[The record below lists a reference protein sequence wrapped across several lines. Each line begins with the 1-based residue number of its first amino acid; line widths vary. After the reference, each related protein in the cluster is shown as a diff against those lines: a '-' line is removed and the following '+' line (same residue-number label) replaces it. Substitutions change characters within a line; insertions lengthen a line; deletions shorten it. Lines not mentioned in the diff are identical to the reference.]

1 MYKSIQ
7 VERRDLMLA
16 IFLAP
21 IYILLNI
28 YVLRW
33 GYLWIGNCHHLFQ
46 SRIFRII
53 LTVIYT
59 LIALTPLTGF
69 LIRKP
74 AFLHRILKITS
85 NYFLGIFM
93 YILMVLFSIDIVRL
107 ILKYAVHASWI
118 QSRIVFAAVGAC
130 CICIVIIISFSGIY
144 HAKHIKVTP
153 YKITVDK
160 SAPDM
165 DSLKIVLLADTHFGY
180 NSGAVHAQEIVDK
193 INEQQPDLV
202 CIAGDIFDNE
212 YDAVRE
218 PEKIS
223 EILRTIRSKYG
234 VYACWG
240 NHDLNEPILA
250 GFTFKH
256 KKEDSKQLKDPRMK
270 RFLQNSNIQL
280 LEDEAV
286 LIDNSFYVVGRKDAS
301 LIEKIEEKRKT
312 PAQLTQKLDKDKT
325 IIVIDHQPKELQDIA
340 DAGVDLDLCGHTH
353 DGQTFPGNFTVK
365 FLWENPC
372 GYLQKGSMHN
382 IVTSGSGVWGP
393 AMRVGTDSEICTINL
408 IFSNS

>member
-1 MYKSIQ
+1 
-7 VERRDLMLA
+7 MLA

-93 YILMVLFSIDIVRL
+93 YILMVLFSIDVVRL

-118 QSRIVFAAVGAC
+118 QSKIVFAAVGTC

-180 NSGAVHAQEIVDK
+180 NAGAVHAQEIVDK
-193 INEQQPDLV
+193 INEQNPDLV

>member
-1 MYKSIQ
+1 
-7 VERRDLMLA
+7 MLA

-130 CICIVIIISFSGIY
+130 CICIVIIISFLGIY

-270 RFLQNSNIQL
+270 LFLQNSNIQL

>member
-1 MYKSIQ
+1 
-7 VERRDLMLA
+7 MLA

-180 NSGAVHAQEIVDK
+180 NPGAVHAQEIVDK
-193 INEQQPDLV
+193 INEQNPDLV

>member
-1 MYKSIQ
+1 
-7 VERRDLMLA
+7 MLA

-93 YILMVLFSIDIVRL
+93 YILMVLFSIDVVRL

-270 RFLQNSNIQL
+270 LFLQNSNIQL

-340 DAGVDLDLCGHTH
+340 DTGVDLDLCGHTH

-393 AMRVGTDSEICTINL
+393 AMRVGTNSEICTINVT
-408 IFSNS
+408 FQNS

>member
-1 MYKSIQ
+1 
-7 VERRDLMLA
+7 MLA

-193 INEQQPDLV
+193 INEQNPDLV

-212 YDAVRE
+212 YNAVRE

-408 IFSNS
+408 TFSNS

>member
-1 MYKSIQ
+1 
-7 VERRDLMLA
+7 MLA

-130 CICIVIIISFSGIY
+130 CICIVIIISFLGIY

-165 DSLKIVLLADTHFGY
+165 DSLQIVLLADTHFGY

>member
-1 MYKSIQ
+1 
-7 VERRDLMLA
+7 MLA

-301 LIEKIEEKRKT
+301 LVEKIEEKRKT

-408 IFSNS
+408 TFSNS

>member
-1 MYKSIQ
+1 
-7 VERRDLMLA
+7 MLA

-165 DSLKIVLLADTHFGY
+165 DSLKIVLLADTHIRY

-193 INEQQPDLV
+193 INEQNPDLV

-312 PAQLTQKLDKDKT
+312 PAQLTQKLDKNKT

>member
-1 MYKSIQ
+1 
-7 VERRDLMLA
+7 MLA

-193 INEQQPDLV
+193 INEQNPDLV

-312 PAQLTQKLDKDKT
+312 PAQLTQKLDKNKT

>member
-1 MYKSIQ
+1 
-7 VERRDLMLA
+7 MLA

-160 SAPDM
+160 SAPDTRP
-165 DSLKIVLLADTHFGY
+165 LKIVLLADTHFGY

-193 INEQQPDLV
+193 INEQNPDLV

>member
-1 MYKSIQ
+1 
-7 VERRDLMLA
+7 MLA

-130 CICIVIIISFSGIY
+130 CICIVIIISFLGIY

-325 IIVIDHQPKELQDIA
+325 IIVIDHQPTELQDIA

-408 IFSNS
+408 TFSNS

>member
-1 MYKSIQ
+1 
-7 VERRDLMLA
+7 MLA

-93 YILMVLFSIDIVRL
+93 YILMVLFSIDVVRL

-180 NSGAVHAQEIVDK
+180 NSGAVHAQDIVDK

>member
-1 MYKSIQ
+1 
-7 VERRDLMLA
+7 MLA

-325 IIVIDHQPKELQDIA
+325 IIVIDHQPKELQELA
-340 DAGVDLDLCGHTH
+340 DAGADLDLCGHTH
-353 DGQTFPGNFTVK
+353 NGQTFPGNLTIK
-365 FLWENPC
+365 PMWENPC
-372 GYLQKGSMHN
+372 GLLSKDNMTN
-382 IVTSGSGVWGP
+382 ITTSGAGVWGP
-393 AMRVGTDSEICTINL
+393 AMRIGTDSEICSINIQL
-408 IFSNS
+408 KNS

>member
-1 MYKSIQ
+1 
-7 VERRDLMLA
+7 MLA

-93 YILMVLFSIDIVRL
+93 YILMVLFSIDVVRL

-270 RFLQNSNIQL
+270 LFLQNSNIQL

-382 IVTSGSGVWGP
+382 IVTAGSGVWGP

-408 IFSNS
+408 TFSNS

>member
-1 MYKSIQ
+1 
-7 VERRDLMLA
+7 MLA

-93 YILMVLFSIDIVRL
+93 YILMVLFSIDVVRL

-270 RFLQNSNIQL
+270 LFLQNSNIQL

-340 DAGVDLDLCGHTH
+340 DTGVDLDLCGHTH

-365 FLWENPC
+365 FLLENPC

-408 IFSNS
+408 TFSNS

>member
-1 MYKSIQ
+1 
-7 VERRDLMLA
+7 MLA

-69 LIRKP
+69 LIQKP

-193 INEQQPDLV
+193 INEQNPDLV

-408 IFSNS
+408 TFSNS

>member
-1 MYKSIQ
+1 
-7 VERRDLMLA
+7 MLA
-16 IFLAP
+16 LFLAP
-21 IYILLNI
+21 VYILLNI

-46 SRIFRII
+46 SMIFRII
-53 LTVIYT
+53 LTVVYT
-59 LIALTPLTGF
+59 LVALTPLTGF

-93 YILMVLFSIDIVRL
+93 YILMVLLSIDIIRL
-107 ILKYAVHASWI
+107 FLKYVVHASWI

-130 CICIVIIISFSGIY
+130 CICVVIIISFSGIY

-193 INEQQPDLV
+193 INEQDPDLV

-223 EILRTIRSKYG
+223 GILRTIRSKYG

-353 DGQTFPGNFTVK
+353 DGQTFPGNYTVK
-365 FLWENPC
+365 FLWKNPC

-408 IFSNS
+408 TFTNS

>member
-1 MYKSIQ
+1 
-7 VERRDLMLA
+7 MLA

-130 CICIVIIISFSGIY
+130 CICIVIIISFLEIY

-270 RFLQNSNIQL
+270 LFLQNSNIQL

>member
-1 MYKSIQ
+1 
-7 VERRDLMLA
+7 MLA

-107 ILKYAVHASWI
+107 ILKYAVHASWM

-160 SAPDM
+160 SSPDM

-193 INEQQPDLV
+193 INEQNSDLV

-408 IFSNS
+408 TFSNS

>member
-1 MYKSIQ
+1 
-7 VERRDLMLA
+7 MLA
-16 IFLAP
+16 LFLAP
-21 IYILLNI
+21 VYILLNI

-33 GYLWIGNCHHLFQ
+33 GYLWIGNCHHLFK
-46 SRIFRII
+46 SMIFRII
-53 LTVIYT
+53 LTVVYT
-59 LIALTPLTGF
+59 LVALTPLTGF

-93 YILMVLFSIDIVRL
+93 YILMVLLSIDIIRL
-107 ILKYAVHASWI
+107 FLKYVVHASWI

-130 CICIVIIISFSGIY
+130 CICVVIIISFSGIY

-165 DSLKIVLLADTHFGY
+165 DSLKIVLLSDTHFGY

-193 INEQQPDLV
+193 INEQDPDLV

-223 EILRTIRSKYG
+223 GILRTTRSKYG

-353 DGQTFPGNFTVK
+353 DGQTFLGNYTVK

-408 IFSNS
+408 TFSNS

>member
-1 MYKSIQ
+1 
-7 VERRDLMLA
+7 MLA

-180 NSGAVHAQEIVDK
+180 NSDAVHAQEIVDK
-193 INEQQPDLV
+193 INEQNPDLV

-312 PAQLTQKLDKDKT
+312 PAQLTQKLDKNKT

>member
-1 MYKSIQ
+1 
-7 VERRDLMLA
+7 MLA

-193 INEQQPDLV
+193 INEQNPDLV

-340 DAGVDLDLCGHTH
+340 DAGVDLDFCGHTH

-393 AMRVGTDSEICTINL
+393 AMRVGSDSEICTINL

>member
-1 MYKSIQ
+1 
-7 VERRDLMLA
+7 MLA

-93 YILMVLFSIDIVRL
+93 YILMVLFSIDVVRL

-325 IIVIDHQPKELQDIA
+325 IIVIDHQPKGLQDIA